1 MSGSPCNILLPKML
15 ERSML
20 TPISWVQVEFLMAER
35 EAHSAPMFDL
45 GIPFK
50 DIGQQ
55 TKKLRS
61 WLMDKI

>member
-1 MSGSPCNILLPKML
+1 
-15 ERSML
+15 
-20 TPISWVQVEFLMAER
+20 
-35 EAHSAPMFDL
+35 MFDL

-61 WLMDKI
+61 WLMDKTREKPSPAVLVNKSITVYQGLS

>member
-1 MSGSPCNILLPKML
+1 
-15 ERSML
+15 
-20 TPISWVQVEFLMAER
+20 MAER

-61 WLMDKI
+61 WLMDKIQEKPSPAMLVNKSRTVYQGLP